1 MSRLGVLYALKEEEL
16 DRLRSLP
23 QEERY
28 DYMLEEIEENL
39 LGTSRGCEL
48 DKAWE
53 GIQFCLGNGKWEE
66 KNSVPTNIVFAGEFI
81 VETENEIITLKNN
94 SDVSQIVDY
103 LHQNNLQDVIGKNF
117 PMIDEQEFSLSK
129 SDDVLN
135 YLLDWSRDIQS
146 FYENALKE
154 NCSVIFT
161 VDL

>member
-1 MSRLGVLYALKEEEL
+1 MQASDDY
-16 DRLRSLP
+16 
-23 QEERY
+23 QEI
-28 DYMLEEIEENL
+28 LQTIENATNL
-39 LGTSRGCEL
+39 AKSYFARC
-48 DKAWE
+48 
-53 GIQFCLGNGKWEE
+53 GN
-66 KNSVPTNIVFAGEFI
+66 SI